1 MRGTSVSE
9 QPIPMIDGDLV
20 ASSTALARREP
31 SRSAL
36 ALASAAADQAATA
49 AIFASYRAQL
59 APHTRVAQDQDL
71 ARCVLY
77 LADVGVAV
85 GALAVEP
92 AAWAGFTWGLVEGF
106 KRWMLREGY
115 ALATLNRTLATIKSY
130 TRLAAQAGALSTE
143 QAALITAVK
152 GYGRKQG
159 RNLDADR
166 AATRR
171 STKKAQAVRLSLA
184 HARALKEQPADT
196 PQGRRDALLICLLL
210 DHGLRVGELAALTV
224 GSVDLAAGTL
234 TFYREKVDL
243 HQTHLLSTATLR
255 AALAYLA
262 HDRAGA
268 ATEEA
273 LLLGSRRGG
282 GLHGTLGIRSI
293 QARVQLLGAGIGLA
307 NLSPHDGRHYWASAA
322 IAGGTDLL
330 ALQEAGG
337 WASLAMPRRYVER
350 AKVANER
357 VTLQT

>member
-1 MRGTSVSE
+1 MDGLPALGGLPAADNGAQIALVPS
-9 QPIPMIDGDLV
+9 QGIP
-20 ASSTALARREP
+20 AALSQA
-31 SRSAL
+31 A
-36 ALASAAADQAATA
+36 AAADRAASSA
-49 AIFASYRAQL
+49 LFVEYRRQL
-59 APHTRVAQDQDL
+59 AARTRSAHDQDL
-71 ARCVLY
+71 ARCALY

-130 TRLAAQAGALSTE
+130 TRLAAQAGALSAE
-143 QAALITAVK
+143 QAALIAAVK

-166 AATRR
+166 ATTRR
-171 STKKAQAVRLSLA
+171 SAKKPQAVRLSLA
-184 HARALKEQPADT
+184 HARALKEQPGDT
-196 PQGRRDALLICLLL
+196 PQGRRDELLICLLL
-210 DHGLRVGELAALTV
+210 DHGLRVGELAALSV

-243 HQTHLLSTATLR
+243 TQTHLLSAATLR
-255 AALAYLA
+255 AALAYLQ

-268 ATEEA
+268 AVEEA

-282 GLHGTLGIRSI
+282 GLHGTLGVRSI
-293 QARVQLLGAGIGLA
+293 QARVQLLGAGVGLKQ
-307 NLSPHDGRHYWASAA
+307 LSPHDLRHWWASAA

-350 AKVANER
+350 AKIANER
-357 VTLQT
+357 VKLQV

>member
-1 MRGTSVSE
+1 MDDAVE
-9 QPIPMIDGDLV
+9 PVDQAQM
-20 ASSTALARREP
+20 TALVPREP
-31 SRSAL
+31 TGAAL
-36 ALASAAADQAATA
+36 SQAAAAADRAASSA
-49 AIFASYRAQL
+49 LFAEYRQQL
-59 APHTRVAQDQDL
+59 AARTRTAHDQDL
-71 ARCVLY
+71 ARCALY
-77 LADVGVAV
+77 LADVGVTV

-106 KRWMLREGY
+106 KRWMLREGF

-130 TRLAAQAGALSTE
+130 TRLAAQAGALTAD
-143 QAALITAVK
+143 QATLIAAVK

-159 RNLDADR
+159 RNLDAER
-166 AATRR
+166 AKIRR

-184 HARALKEQPADT
+184 HARALKEQPTTT
-196 PQGRRDALLICLLL
+196 PQGRRDALLMCLLL

-224 GSVDLAAGTL
+224 GSMDLDAGTL

-243 HQTHLLSTATLR
+243 TQIHLLSAATLR
-255 AALAYLA
+255 TALAYLR

-268 ATEEA
+268 ATEET
-273 LLLGSRRGG
+273 LLLGSRRSGV
-282 GLHGTLGIRSI
+282 LHGTLGVRSI
-293 QARVQLLGAGIGLA
+293 QARVQALGVGVGLTH
-307 NLSPHDGRHYWASAA
+307 LSPHDLRHYWASAV

-350 AKVANER
+350 AKIANER

>member
-1 MRGTSVSE
+1 MEEEV
-9 QPIPMIDGDLV
+9 D
-20 ASSTALARREP
+20 
-31 SRSAL
+31 
-36 ALASAAADQAATA
+36 AADQAQMTA
-49 AIFASYRAQL
+49 LVPHERTAAALSQAAAAADRAASSAIFAEYRRQL
-59 APHTRVAQDQDL
+59 ASRTRSAHDQDL
-71 ARCVLY
+71 ARCALY

-85 GALAVEP
+85 GALAAEP

-115 ALATLNRTLATIKSY
+115 ALATLNRSLATIKSY
-130 TRLAAQAGALSTE
+130 TRLAAQAGALSAE
-143 QAALITAVK
+143 QATLIAAVK

-166 AATRR
+166 ATTRR
-171 STKKAQAVRLSLA
+171 SAKKPQAVRLSLA
-184 HARALKEQPADT
+184 HARALKEQPGDT

-243 HQTHLLSTATLR
+243 TQTHLLSAATLR
-255 AALAYLA
+255 AALAYLQ

-268 ATEEA
+268 AVKEA

-282 GLHGTLGIRSI
+282 GLHGTLGVRSI
-293 QARVQLLGAGIGLA
+293 QARVQLLGVSIGLKQ
-307 NLSPHDGRHYWASAA
+307 LSPHDLRHYWASAV
-322 IAGGTDLL
+322 IAGGTDLI

-350 AKVANER
+350 AKIANER
-357 VTLQT
+357 VKLQV

>member
-1 MRGTSVSE
+1 MSE
-9 QPIPMIDGDLV
+9 VLEAGGDRADVEPGIALV
-20 ASSTALARREP
+20 RSDYPATALSHVA
-31 SRSAL
+31 
-36 ALASAAADQAATA
+36 AAADRAAA
-49 AIFASYRAQL
+49 SALFAEYRRQL
-59 APHTRVAQDQDL
+59 AARTRSAHDQDL
-71 ARCVLY
+71 ARCALY

-115 ALATLNRTLATIKSY
+115 ALATVNRSLATIKSY
-130 TRLAAQAGALSTE
+130 TRLAAQAGALSAE
-143 QAALITAVK
+143 QAALIATVK

-159 RNLDADR
+159 RNLDAER
-166 AATRR
+166 ETTRR
-171 STKKAQAVRLSLA
+171 SAKKIQAVRLSLA
-184 HARALKEQPADT
+184 HARVLKEQPGDT

-224 GSVDLAAGTL
+224 GSVDIAAGTL

-243 HQTHLLSTATLR
+243 TQTHVLSAATLR
-255 AALAYLA
+255 AALAYLQN
-262 HDRAGA
+262 DRADA
-268 ATEEA
+268 AAEEA

-282 GLHGTLGIRSI
+282 TVQGTLGVRSI
-293 QARVQLLGAGIGLA
+293 QARVQMLGASIGLKQ
-307 NLSPHDGRHYWASAA
+307 LSPHDLRHYWASAA

-350 AKVANER
+350 AKIANER
-357 VTLQT
+357 VKLQV

>member
-1 MRGTSVSE
+1 MAEDAGGGERA
-9 QPIPMIDGDLV
+9 Q
-20 ASSTALARREP
+20 TALVP
-31 SRSAL
+31 SQGIPAAL
-36 ALASAAADQAATA
+36 SQAGAAADRAASSA
-49 AIFASYRAQL
+49 LFAEYRRQL
-59 APHTRVAQDQDL
+59 AARTRSAHDQDL
-71 ARCVLY
+71 ARCALY

-115 ALATLNRTLATIKSY
+115 ALGTLNRSLATIKSY
-130 TRLAAQAGALSTE
+130 TRLAAQAGALSAE
-143 QAALITAVK
+143 QAALLAKLARSAIAAVK

-166 AATRR
+166 ATTRR
-171 STKKAQAVRLSLA
+171 GAKKPQAVRLSLA
-184 HARALKEQPADT
+184 HARALKEQPGDT
-196 PQGRRDALLICLLL
+196 PQSRRDALLICLLL
-210 DHGLRVGELAALTV
+210 DHGLRAGELAALSV

-243 HQTHLLSTATLR
+243 TQTHLLSAATLR
-255 AALAYLA
+255 AALVYLQY
-262 HDRAGA
+262 DRAGA
-268 ATEEA
+268 AADEA

-282 GLHGTLGIRSI
+282 GLHGTLGVRSI
-293 QARVQLLGAGIGLA
+293 QARVQLLGAGVGLTQ
-307 NLSPHDGRHYWASAA
+307 LSPHDLRHYWASAA

-350 AKVANER
+350 AKIANER
-357 VTLQT
+357 VKLQV